1 MANLRK
7 FLSQFNVVNQC
18 RRYRLKLW
26 QCPTFLFMVMGLII
40 IGVMAATYFIA
51 RLYAGPEIIILLE
64 TVITSILFI
73 IGHLIIQ
80 GFDSLAKINVTM
92 SEFISIAS
100 HQLRTPLTHLRWT
113 VESLMEETSKNLEP
127 KQLEHLS
134 YIEDNSRRMT
144 LLVNDLL
151 NVSRIEGGRLF
162 LNPAAFSISHM
173 IDEIIKEF
181 TTNTQAQNIK
191 LTKQITGSIP
201 QVYADSSKIHEVLQ
215 NLIDNAIR
223 YTPLKGSV
231 VVKIEQQNN
240 FVRVSIKDQGVGIPE
255 QDKKNIFKKF
265 FRSQNA
271 MKYQTEGTGLGLFIA
286 KGIINNS
293 KGKIGFISQQ
303 NQGSTFW
310 FTLPLA
316 KNIPSNNYL

>member
-1 MANLRK
+1 MANLKK

-64 TVITSILFI
+64 TVITSILFV

-134 YIEDNSRRMT
+134 YIKDNSRRMT

-151 NVSRIEGGRLF
+151 NVSRIEGGRLL
-162 LNPAAFSISHM
+162 LNPAAFSISQL
-173 IDEIIKEF
+173 IDEIIKDF
-181 TTNTQAQNIK
+181 TINAQAQNIN
-191 LTKQITGSIP
+191 LSKQITGSLP
-201 QVYADSSKIHEVLQ
+201 QVYADRPKIHEVLQ

-223 YTPLKGSV
+223 YTPRKGSV
-231 VVKIEQQNN
+231 MVKAEQQNN
-240 FVRVSIKDQGVGIPE
+240 FVRVSVKDQGVGIPD

-286 KGIINNS
+286 RGIIINS
-293 KGKIGFISQQ
+293 KGKIGFVSQQ
-303 NQGSTFW
+303 GQGSTFW
-310 FTLPLA
+310 FTLPAA
-316 KNIPSNNYL
+316 KNNP